1 MNKPIVLVDV
11 FKDIVEATENAIN
24 DNTGLT
30 LLDQLKFVDQLIDGV
45 HYQHGHPL
53 EIIET
58 LQQQSEARTTKTSR
72 FPLIA
77 LFQDFPESID
87 VQEGFYGDVP
97 FHLIIA
103 RPTDPNYKAGKR
115 YEVNFKPILY
125 PIYQAFMEQIRL
137 SRRFSLIDN
146 KIPHTKIDRLYWG
159 REGLYGNDGNVFNDR
174 IDCIEIRDLK
184 LRVKT
189 QNC

>member
-1 MNKPIVLVDV
+1 MNKPIVLVDLFRTITKSV
-11 FKDIVEATENAIN
+11 SEK
-24 DNTGLT
+24 LT
-30 LLDQLKFVDQLIDGV
+30 AQLKLVDPLIDGV
-45 HYQHGHPL
+45 HYKHGHPL
-53 EIIET
+53 EILEILDE
-58 LQQQSEARTTKTSR
+58 LAKGITTKTSR
-72 FPLIA
+72 YPLIG
-77 LFQDFPESID
+77 LFQDIPESID
-87 VQEGFYGDVP
+87 VQEGFYGDVS

-103 RPTDPNYKAGKR
+103 RPTDPNYRAAKR

-125 PIYQAFMEQIRL
+125 PIYTALLEEIRL
-137 SRRFSLIDN
+137 SKFFFLVDN

-159 REGLYGNDGNVFNDR
+159 REGLYGNEGNVFNDR